1 MKEKDD
7 PIHSSSYE
15 RLNEENKEI
24 VDTIIGFLANK
35 NTALADKIL
44 YAAQD
49 ELKYVSVIK
58 M

>member
-1 MKEKDD
+1 MEKEEQK
-7 PIHSSSYE
+7 HSSCYE

-24 VDTIIGFLANK
+24 VDTIIGFLSNK

-44 YAAQD
+44 FAAQD

-58 M
+58 G